1 MTHPH
6 VDPTASERLDRV
18 GDTSLQRVLNARRPD
33 QREVH
38 LQLCD
43 NSFNL
48 QRTNKQTSERVNKN
62 TNDKK
67 RKQYALMVLTKEP
80 ASPSPHRRTVL

>member
-18 GDTSLQRVLNARRPD
+18 GDTSLQRVLNACRPD
-33 QREVH
+33 QRQVR
-38 LQLCD
+38 LQLSD
-43 NSFNL
+43 NSFDL
-48 QRTNKQTSERVNKN
+48 QRTNKQTSEKVNKH
-62 TNDKK
+62 THDKK
-67 RKQYALMVLTKEP
+67 RKQDALIVLTKEP